1 MGRPKRKEQSGS
13 PAKES
18 DSSKRRRQTST
29 PVSLEFSDGQ
39 SIAEFGRTALRQINE
54 AKDSRRGQLIA
65 ADFQTV
71 PTKDDLPGYH
81 QIIKNPVALDTIES
95 RLDSYKSVDD
105 MLADF
110 TLMET
115 NAHTF
120 NKSNSLIAQYATR
133 IKTMVE
139 EFASARNEKLKA
151 SANGNGQK
159 SDEASQARYDEIRDA
174 MLGVLDYALNNLKD
188 SGGEH
193 YAGDLFRVMVSKKK
207 YPDYYKLIKRP
218 MAISVIEKKL
228 KSKEWPLESIV
239 DNFEDDLWLMLDNA
253 AEYNEPESEVM
264 QDAKILEK
272 FFLKRLP
279 EERKKLGLP
288 ARTLPPENRK
298 SDKEVKS
305 EDVVMTN
312 GIESTPRIL
321 LKMNGQKKADSPA
334 ASATDTS
341 RHTTAVSTPAA
352 MSTAQ
357 SPPVIPEQQAPSRI
371 TFKPPYSPH
380 PNVASSASARNTSS
394 ISPMIQ
400 SASMGIPTPQLS
412 RQSSNAAA
420 SASSATPSA
429 PVAPMPKV
437 PEYSEFTLGG
447 PVGKDGML
455 TQPSLISGYSI
466 RRRPGTSIDDSPI
479 KGVRISTRAGCKAHW
494 SAYIEPEETTFR
506 SNSIFTIGAR
516 QAFIRIE
523 PRLHPTIAATKK
535 GYGIWV
541 KHGNSYVPPHVS
553 PDNKHGILHY
563 WDLNLT
569 VGREN
574 VVEIICD
581 MLRNDRPGKEAIEKA
596 VFWMSIIVVANA

>member
-1 MGRPKRKEQSGS
+1 MFDP
-13 PAKES
+13 
-18 DSSKRRRQTST
+18 SSF
-29 PVSLEFSDGQ
+29 PVSLEFSDSQ
-39 SIAEFGRTALRQINE
+39 SIAEFGRTALKQINE
-54 AKDSRRGQLIA
+54 AKDSRRWAVDKPTRGQLIA

-95 RLDSYKSVDD
+95 KLDSYKSVDD
-105 MLADF
+105 MIEDF
-110 TLMET
+110 KLMET

-133 IKTMVE
+133 IKAMFE
-139 EFASARNEKLKA
+139 EFAAARNEKLKA
-151 SANGNGQK
+151 GANGNGQK

-228 KSKEWPLESIV
+228 KAKEWPLDSIV
-239 DNFEDDLWLMLDNA
+239 DNFEDDLWLMLENA
-253 AEYNEPESEVM
+253 AEYNEADSEVM
-264 QDAKILEK
+264 QDARILEK

-288 ARTLPPENRK
+288 ARALPPEERNF
-298 SDKEVKS
+298 DKEVKS

-312 GIESTPRIL
+312 GVESTPRIL
-321 LKMNGQKKADSPA
+321 LKMNGQKKAESPA
-334 ASATDTS
+334 ASADTS
-341 RHTTAVSTPAA
+341 KHTTAVSTPAA

-357 SPPVIPEQQAPSRI
+357 SPPMISEQPGTSRI

-380 PNVASSASARNTSS
+380 PIVASSASARNTSS

-400 SASMGIPTPQLS
+400 HASMGLPTPQLS
-412 RQSSNAAA
+412 RQPSNAAA
-420 SASSATPSA
+420 PASVAPQA
-429 PVAPMPKV
+429 PVAPMPKI
-437 PEYSEFTLGG
+437 PEYPEFTLGG

-455 TQPSLISGYSI
+455 TQPSLVSGYSI
-466 RRRPGTSIDDSPI
+466 RRRPGTSIEDSPI
-479 KGVRISTRAGCKAHW
+479 KGIRLSARAGSKARW
-494 SAYIEPEETTFR
+494 SAYIEAEDSTFR

-516 QAFIRIE
+516 QSYIRIE
-523 PRLHPTIAATKK
+523 PHLHPMIASTKK

-541 KHGNSYVPPHVS
+541 KHGSSFVPPQHA
-553 PDNKHGILHY
+553 PDNNNGVLHF

-569 VGREN
+569 IGRDN
-574 VVEIICD
+574 VIEVVCD
-581 MLRNDRPGKEAIEKA
+581 MLRNDRPGKEALEKA
-596 VFWMSIIVVANA
+596 VFWINIVVVANT